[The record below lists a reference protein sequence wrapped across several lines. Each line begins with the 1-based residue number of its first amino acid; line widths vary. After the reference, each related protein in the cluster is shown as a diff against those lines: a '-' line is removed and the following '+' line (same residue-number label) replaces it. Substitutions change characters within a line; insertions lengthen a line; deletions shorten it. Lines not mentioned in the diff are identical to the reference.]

1 MAYIRRE
8 SDVNNR
14 PFTECGYK
22 YRVSVR
28 LVSVRALERKCSS
41 SCVRPASDRS
51 AQSAGI
57 ASNISSSHNMS
68 IMDVLYLYEISK
80 RNTVYTISYINTVNC
95 YYNVIIPVIMY
106 QRRDY
111 S

>member
-41 SCVRPASDRS
+41 SCARPASDRS

-57 ASNISSSHNMS
+57 ASNMSST
-68 IMDVLYLYEISK
+68 ILDVLYLYEISK
-80 RNTVYTISYINTVNC
+80 RKAVNTFHILI
-95 YYNVIIPVIMY
+95 
-106 QRRDY
+106 Q
-111 S
+111 